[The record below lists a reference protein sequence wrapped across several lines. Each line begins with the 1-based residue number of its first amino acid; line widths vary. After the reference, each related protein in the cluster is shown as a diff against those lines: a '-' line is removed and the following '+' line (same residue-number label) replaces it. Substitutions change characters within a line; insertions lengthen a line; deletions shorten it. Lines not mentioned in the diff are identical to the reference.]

1 VQTKKSSNKKLKMG
15 KDMSDNLS
23 CSRRRFSTGVAAVG
37 IAAGLGLPKYG
48 FAASF
53 PDQTINF
60 LIPYGP
66 GGGFDS
72 YVRKFSELLPTTLPN
87 KVNVEPLNDPGA
99 SGEKAIFNL
108 LQSPPD
114 GYNISLINVPGI
126 IESNYKGKGG
136 NININSLTWVATLG
150 REAYGIA
157 VGAHSSIKTIA
168 DLKKLSTQ
176 RVVSFGSTG
185 PGSTDY
191 FATRVFAA
199 AEGLNVRQVTG
210 YNGAVESGVAAARGD
225 VDCVIHS
232 LAVLGQMAGSGLVR
246 IIFAFQD
253 KTALAGVEDAS
264 SIGQPD
270 LGEIYQWFP
279 VVAPPGLPPEI
290 TLTLSNALVKAAGLP
305 DAETWAKSAHTTLY
319 PLNQAETLKM
329 VATQTAIVAKWKS
342 AL

>member
-1 VQTKKSSNKKLKMG
+1 MG
-15 KDMSDNLS
+15 KDMSNNFG
-23 CSRRRFSTGVAAVG
+23 CTRRQFSTCVAAMG
-37 IAAGLGLPKYG
+37 MAASLGLPKYG
-48 FAASF
+48 YAASF

-72 YVRKFSELLPTTLPN
+72 YVRKFSELLPSTLPN
-87 KVNVEPLNDPGA
+87 KVNVEPTNDPGA

-108 LQSPPD
+108 LQCPPD

-136 NININSLTWVATLG
+136 DININSLTWVATLG

-157 VGAHSSIKTIA
+157 VGAKSPIKTIA

-199 AEGLNVRQVTG
+199 AEGLNIRQVTG

-246 IIFAFQD
+246 IIFAFQN
-253 KTALAGVEDAS
+253 KSALPGVEDAS
-264 SIGQPD
+264 SIGKPD

-290 TLTLSNALVKAAGLP
+290 TSTLSNALVKAAGLP
-305 DAETWAKSAHTTLY
+305 DAATWAKGAHTILH

-329 VATQTAIVAKWKS
+329 VATQTALVAKWQS